1 MNVVFPSHV
10 TVHETDVALAGN
22 WTVVAFGPV
31 DHGGVDGIRRALR
44 TTMSVGPAVRVGLHP
59 DSGTRRWRYDP
70 DAPLQAVR
78 EDSAITEGE
87 YDAAMAQLLA
97 AHDPAEPLSIT
108 VRGDHVVFYMDH
120 GLGDG
125 QMIINLSHT
134 LADPDARN
142 GIVPRWATAAQTR
155 HPLAVAAMRCF
166 GTDPKRLPRL
176 LRSRIHPGIGVCG
189 RKPASGG
196 PTGHAAP
203 TQAVSTQRAS
213 TDAHAPVEVVAAA
226 ATIECTRELA
236 RWRDDHR
243 PGQSISILFF
253 AALDAALRSEGMAVD
268 DVAKVLFDVRRY
280 LPPELTTLANLSAGI
295 DVYLPDTTDTVLLS
309 RQWRRIIE
317 SGHPIA
323 NLILV
328 ALRSK
333 LARLRSAPAT
343 DTPPP
348 TTPDTIRL
356 ALSDM
361 GRHARLNDIAFVGDT
376 QGSYRVM
383 VAPASHGHITLTT
396 ARLRDSIRVAASFHS
411 HFVDADTIRRAL
423 RTACSKPIALLEAD
437 TATATVATN
446 PAA

>member
-31 DHGGVDGIRRALR
+31 DHGGVEGIRRALR
-44 TTMSVGPAVRVGLHP
+44 TTMSIGPAARVGLRP

-78 EDSAITEGE
+78 EDSAIAEDD
-87 YDAAMAQLLA
+87 YDTAMSQLLA
-97 AHDPAEPLSIT
+97 THDPAEPLSIT
-108 VRGDHVVFYMDH
+108 VRGDHLVFYMDH

-134 LADPDARN
+134 LADPNARN
-142 GIVPRWATAAQTR
+142 GIVPRWATAARTR

-166 GTDPKRLPRL
+166 GTDPRRVTRLM
-176 LRSRIHPGIGVCG
+176 RSRLHPGIGVCG
-189 RKPASGG
+189 RRPASDG
-196 PTGHAAP
+196 PA
-203 TQAVSTQRAS
+203 
-213 TDAHAPVEVVAAA
+213 AHAPAQITSTPATSTAARSPVEVVAAA
-226 ATIECTRELA
+226 ATVECTRELTT
-236 RWRDDHR
+236 WRDDNR

-253 AALDAALRSEGMAVD
+253 AALDAALRAEGLAVD

-295 DVYLPDTTDTVLLS
+295 DVHLPDTTDTVLLS
-309 RQWRRIIE
+309 RQWRRIIDC
-317 SGHPIA
+317 GHPIA
-323 NLILV
+323 NLMLV

-333 LARLRSAPAT
+333 LARLRSARAT

-348 TTPDTIRL
+348 TAPDTIRL

-361 GRHARLNDIAFVGDT
+361 GRHARLNDIAFVGET

-411 HFVDADTIRRAL
+411 HVVDADTIRRAL
-423 RTACSKPIALLEAD
+423 RAACSTPIAFLEAD
-437 TATATVATN
+437 ASTATVATN

>member
-44 TTMSVGPAVRVGLHP
+44 TTMSIGPAARVGLRP

-70 DAPLQAVR
+70 DAPLHAVR
-78 EDSAITEGE
+78 EDSAITEDD
-87 YDAAMAQLLA
+87 YDTAMSQLLA
-97 AHDPAEPLSIT
+97 THDPAEPLSIT

-134 LADPDARN
+134 LADADARN
-142 GIVPRWATAAQTR
+142 GIVPGWATAAQTR

-166 GTDPKRLPRL
+166 GTDPGRVAQL
-176 LRSRIHPGIGVCG
+176 LRSRVLPGISVCG
-189 RKPASGG
+189 RKHAGGGSAGHGSAQTAS
-196 PTGHAAP
+196 TQAAP
-203 TQAVSTQRAS
+203 TAAGS
-213 TDAHAPVEVVAAA
+213 PVEVVAAA

-236 RWRDDHR
+236 RWRDEHR

-253 AALDAALRSEGMAVD
+253 AALDAALRAEGLAVD

-309 RQWRRIIE
+309 RQWRRIIDC
-317 SGHPIA
+317 GHPIA
-323 NLILV
+323 NLMLV

-333 LARLRSAPAT
+333 LARLRSARAT
-343 DTPPP
+343 DTLPP
-348 TTPDTIRL
+348 TAPDTIRL

-361 GRHARLNDIAFVGDT
+361 GRHARLNDIAFVGET

-411 HFVDADTIRRAL
+411 HVVDADTIRRAL
-423 RTACSKPIALLEAD
+423 RAACSTPIAFLEDDAS
-437 TATATVATN
+437 TAAVATN